1 MASEKNNSGSNILTA
16 LLIGAA
22 AGAVLGVLF
31 APDKGSNTRARLK
44 FKLAAYKE
52 QLMALIAEFED
63 RKEAF
68 TNSAEVKNVKTDAE
82 KLVTEIEEL
91 IEKIQSGKA

>member
-1 MASEKNNSGSNILTA
+1 MQKDNSSNLLTG

-22 AGAVLGVLF
+22 AGAVLGILF

-52 QLMALIAEFED
+52 QLMDLIAEFES

-68 TNSAEVKNVKTDAE
+68 TNSPEVKDVKTDAE